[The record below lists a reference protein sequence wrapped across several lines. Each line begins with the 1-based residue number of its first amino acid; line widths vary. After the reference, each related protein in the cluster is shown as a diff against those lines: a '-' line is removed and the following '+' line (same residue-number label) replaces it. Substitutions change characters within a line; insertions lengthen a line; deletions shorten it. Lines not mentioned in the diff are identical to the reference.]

1 MVVMFYGLLDSVRDT
16 FEITFLISKIGPLK
30 SNIGPLKSNLDG
42 NEDIEYKKK
51 FAIFDIR
58 WCMNTV
64 TSNIDAWEIEFGD

>member
-1 MVVMFYGLLDSVRDT
+1 MVVMFYGLLDSVRDI
-16 FEITFLISKIGPLK
+16 FEITYRISKIGPLK

-58 WCMNTV
+58 WCKNTV
-64 TSNIDAWEIEFGD
+64 ISNMDA

>member
-1 MVVMFYGLLDSVRDT
+1 VLGDDMVVMFYGLLDSVRDT
-16 FEITFLISKIGPLK
+16 FEITYVISKIGPLK

-58 WCMNTV
+58 WCINTV
-64 TSNIDAWEIEFGD
+64 ISNIDA